1 MQKRHALSFFI
12 LFLFI
17 NTQLE
22 AQRFKAAAIAGINL
36 SQLDGDSRTGFDK
49 LGFQFGIK
57 GIAIL
62 TERLHIN
69 TEILFSQKGA
79 KFQSRLHKEIKDYTI
94 NLNYMEVPFLLDVLL
109 NKIEK
114 DYYRHHFMAGVSYAR
129 LISTSFKEPENTII
143 TYKPL
148 EADFNKNELSIVFGY
163 ANYVTQNIGIGIR
176 YTVATTRLF
185 EREGMISPNDANQSE
200 FLRNYHISARLVY
213 SF

>member
-1 MQKRHALSFFI
+1 MQKRYALSFI
-12 LFLFI
+12 IIFLFI
-17 NTQLE
+17 STQLE

-36 SQLDGDSRTGFDK
+36 SQMDGDDRIGFDK

-79 KFQSRLHKEIKDYTI
+79 KFQSRPYKETKDYTI
-94 NLNYMEVPFLLDVLL
+94 NLNYMEVPFLVDVLL
-109 NKIEK
+109 SKIEK
-114 DYYRHHFMAGVSYAR
+114 DHYRHHFMAGVSYAR
-129 LISTSFKEPENTII
+129 LIGSSFTEPENTPI

-148 EADFNKNELSIVFGY
+148 EDDFNKNELSVVFGY
-163 ANYVTQNIGIGIR
+163 AYYISQNIGIGIR

-185 EREGMISPNDANQSE
+185 EREGKVSPNDANQSK